1 MQARTPPGFTA
12 FAVMVLLCATW
23 AFQQVTIKV
32 AGEGISPIL
41 QAGLRSAIALGLL
54 TAWAYWRRLPLRGDD
69 GSLRPGLLAGLLF
82 GIEFVFIYVGLSYT
96 TASRMIVFLY
106 TAPCLTVLGL
116 HCCVAGEQLSWRH
129 LAGVALA
136 FAGIVF
142 GFAGASGVRPDAWI
156 GDGLGLLAALGWAA
170 TTVLIRASRL
180 ATISATKVLF
190 YQLAASAAL
199 LLPLSPLLGE
209 SGVTTLSMPIVLA
222 LAYQGVIVAF
232 ASYLTWFWLLTR
244 HLAGRLMVFSFLTP
258 LFGVAFGVLF
268 LGERLTPS
276 FIVAAVCVT
285 LGIVLVNL
293 PASRPAAAESPE

>member
-1 MQARTPPGFTA
+1 
-12 FAVMVLLCATW
+12 
-23 AFQQVTIKV
+23 
-32 AGEGISPIL
+32 
-41 QAGLRSAIALGLL
+41 
-54 TAWAYWRRLPLRGDD
+54 
-69 GSLRPGLLAGLLF
+69 
-82 GIEFVFIYVGLSYT
+82 
-96 TASRMIVFLY
+96 
-106 TAPCLTVLGL
+106 
-116 HCCVAGEQLSWRH
+116 
-129 LAGVALA
+129 
-136 FAGIVF
+136 VF

-209 SGVTTLSMPIVLA
+209 SGVTTLNVPIVLA

>member
-1 MQARTPPGFTA
+1 MIGGTEANFWRITVATGLLAIYGFGLGAGLTGAGLPFFLMSGILGIGLGDVAYFQSLPRLGPRLTLLLVQCLTA
-12 FAVMVLLCATW
+12 PIGALIEWIWLGTTLTLAQLLCAL
-23 AFQQVTIKV
+23 TI
-32 AGEGISPIL
+32 
-41 QAGLRSAIALGLL
+41 
-54 TAWAYWRRLPLRGDD
+54 
-69 GSLRPGLLAGLLF
+69 
-82 GIEFVFIYVGLSYT
+82 
-96 TASRMIVFLY
+96 
-106 TAPCLTVLGL
+106 
-116 HCCVAGEQLSWRH
+116 
-129 LAGVALA
+129 LAGVGIALA
-136 FAGIVF
+136 PEEHVKITRRDLV
-142 GFAGASGVRPDAWI
+142 I
-156 GDGLGLLAALGWAA
+156 GSMAGLLAALGWAT

-190 YQLAASAAL
+190 YQLAASTAL

-209 SGVTTLSMPIVLA
+209 SGVTALNVPIVLA

-293 PASRPAAAESPE
+293 PASRQAAAESPE

>member
-1 MQARTPPGFTA
+1 MQARTPPGFTS
-12 FAVMVLLCATW
+12 FIVMVLLCATW

-54 TAWAYWRRLPLRGDD
+54 IGWAYWRRLPLRRDD
-69 GSLRPGLLAGLLF
+69 GSLCPGLLAGLLF

-116 HCCVAGEQLSWRH
+116 HCCVAGEQLRWRH

-142 GFAGASGVRPDAWI
+142 GFAGDSGARPDAWI

-209 SGVTTLSMPIVLA
+209 SGVTTLNVPIVLA

-268 LGERLTPS
+268 LGESLTPS

-293 PASRPAAAESPE
+293 PASRQAAAASPE